1 MSSKQWLSR
10 QRLDQY
16 VVRAA
21 REGYRSRALCR
32 RLECHSCLCLPLLTR
47 RPTLRFGPTGAAY
60 KLQQI
65 HQKTKILHSGHV
77 ALELGASPGSWTQ
90 VLVKHGLRVVGVDLL
105 PIEPIDG
112 ATLVQGD
119 FTSPSV
125 QATLQEA
132 LGEGGRCD
140 VLLSDV
146 SPNRSGNKS
155 LDDAAISD
163 YCTQSLELASRC
175 LKPGGT
181 FVCKLLQGAEL
192 QHTLERAKPLFK
204 TSGGLMKPAASRPK
218 SREIYLVAKGFDPE
232 AYSNRLFW

>member
-1 MSSKQWLSR
+1 MIHEIHESL
-10 QRLDQY
+10 
-16 VVRAA
+16 A
-21 REGYRSRALCR
+21 ALCTAAAAQSTAPHIILDCLKHLLDLWSRCAPPSSVCLEEKNSFKIANVNKITKKKLRTLYR
-32 RLECHSCLCLPLLTR
+32 RT
-47 RPTLRFGPTGAAY
+47 
-60 KLQQI
+60 
-65 HQKTKILHSGHV
+65 
-77 ALELGASPGSWTQ
+77 
-90 VLVKHGLRVVGVDLL
+90 
-105 PIEPIDG
+105 
-112 ATLVQGD
+112 
-119 FTSPSV
+119 
-125 QATLQEA
+125 
-132 LGEGGRCD
+132 CD

-218 SREIYLVAKGFDPE
+218 SREIYLVAKGFDAE